1 VTAATVTRMA
11 TIHSSW
17 LTDPVNLSARQPI
30 RSTSAQKS
38 RQLRANTLTPS
49 SPWPVA
55 RFHAGIEAAPAN
67 QKEASDEG
75 LNSCNNSAA
84 HGAASFFASIIAAI
98 WLASGIAGSHPRR
111 RRCGHSRKPRVGTFF
126 ISRRRTHQDHRV
138 SWHPA
143 VPRLG
148 HRMHPGRR
156 EHRGSDH
163 RPQQFVRPI
172 ARRCAGRSATRAA
185 RLNPM
190 PRLRSSAAAVHP
202 PETTN
207 CAPPPGRA

>member
-1 VTAATVTRMA
+1 MA
-11 TIHSSW
+11 TIQSSW

-30 RSTSAQKS
+30 RAASAQKPVNS
-38 RQLRANTLTPS
+38 EPMISSLVGPLARGEDSCWYRGVPRQS
-49 SPWPVA
+49 
-55 RFHAGIEAAPAN
+55 
-67 QKEASDEG
+67 KDASDEALDG
-75 LNSCNNSAA
+75 CNNSTA
-84 HGAASFFASIIAAI
+84 HACVASFFASTIAAI
-98 WLASGIAGSHPRR
+98 WLASGIAGSYPRR
-111 RRCGHSRKPRVGTFF
+111 RRCGHARKPRVGTFF
-126 ISRRRTHQDHRV
+126 VSRRCTHQDHRV
-138 SWHPA
+138 AFHPA

-156 EHRGSDH
+156 EHRGSDR

-172 ARRCAGRSATRAA
+172 ARRCAERRSATRAA

-190 PRLRSSAAAVHP
+190 PRLRSSAAAGHP